1 MYRFILHSYFYV
13 LKNQTSLTFFWCLIC
28 FFVLVLAQVKILVDS
43 SANFWHFKLLQQ
55 MPALGPKDNEYCVD
69 PF

>member
-13 LKNQTSLTFFWCLIC
+13 LKKPDITDIFLVLNL

-55 MPALGPKDNEYCVD
+55 MPALGPEDNEYCVD